1 MPQPLVSFIIA
12 YYNLPLTMLC
22 ECIDSIMQLPLTT
35 AEREIIVVD
44 DGSDLSPMN
53 ELMRYGDN
61 IIYIRQN
68 NKGLSEAR
76 NTGIQMAKGSYLQF
90 VDADDTLLLAPYT
103 HCLDLLRRHQ
113 PEMVIFRLT
122 HTPKTDAKPAW
133 HDSEPT
139 TGCDYMRRQNI
150 RGSACGYLFSRSIL
164 GDLRFKPGIYN
175 EDEEFTPQLL
185 LRAETIRLT
194 DAQAYNYR
202 LRPGSIINSKTIRQ
216 RLKRL
221 EDTRSII
228 CRLSTIADRQP
239 VDSRT
244 ALQRRVA
251 QLTMD
256 YLYNI
261 ILLTGSRHY
270 LERKMAQLRQKG
282 LFPLPDRDYTTKYSW
297 FRRLSNTS
305 PGISVLMRVVKFTS
319 SFHKQ

>member
-139 TGCDYMRRQNI
+139 TGCEYMRRQNI

-164 GDLRFKPGIYN
+164 GDLRFTPGIYN

-202 LRPGSIINSKTIRQ
+202 LRPGSIINGKTIRQ

-256 YLYNI
+256 YLYNTI
-261 ILLTGSRHY
+261 MLTRSRQVLDQRIDELY
-270 LERKMAQLRQKG
+270 QQG
-282 LFPLPDRDYTTKYSW
+282 LFPLPDRKYSQKYIW
-297 FRRLSNTS
+297 FRRLTN
-305 PGISVLMRVVKFTS
+305 S
-319 SFHKQ
+319 SMGRSILLRTLPLLKKER

>member
-1 MPQPLVSFIIA
+1 
-12 YYNLPLTMLC
+12 
-22 ECIDSIMQLPLTT
+22 
-35 AEREIIVVD
+35 
-44 DGSDLSPMN
+44 
-53 ELMRYGDN
+53 
-61 IIYIRQN
+61 
-68 NKGLSEAR
+68 
-76 NTGIQMAKGSYLQF
+76 
-90 VDADDTLLLAPYT
+90 
-103 HCLDLLRRHQ
+103 
-113 PEMVIFRLT
+113 
-122 HTPKTDAKPAW
+122 
-133 HDSEPT
+133 
-139 TGCDYMRRQNI
+139 MRRQNI

-164 GDLRFKPGIYN
+164 GDLRFTPGIYN

-202 LRPGSIINSKTIRQ
+202 QRPDSIINGKTIRQ

-261 ILLTGSRHY
+261 ILLTDSRHY